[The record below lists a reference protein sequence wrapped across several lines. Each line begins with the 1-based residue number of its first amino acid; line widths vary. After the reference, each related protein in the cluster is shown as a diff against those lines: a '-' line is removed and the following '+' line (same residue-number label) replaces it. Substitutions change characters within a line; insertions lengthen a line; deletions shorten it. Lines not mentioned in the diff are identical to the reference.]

1 MEANRFF
8 NRENAKVIAIDK
20 TVYNY
25 GVIGFL
31 VVSVV
36 IAVVLFMK
44 PAKHEKES

>member
-1 MEANRFF
+1 MVADRFF
-8 NRENAKVIAIDK
+8 TRETAKVIAFDK

-25 GVIGFL
+25 GVVGFL

-44 PAKHEKES
+44 PAKHEKVS